1 MDSYHH
7 DSFPPLDPSYYHEP
21 GFLNSG
27 TTNLD
32 QQRSPI
38 GNRNVI
44 APPSGD
50 LPGNDPQ
57 NSNADEPMQ
66 RVVEL
71 LKQTVPM
78 HISEEKLLRE
88 VKKAQEELEKK
99 QEDLKKGQEELK
111 KGQEELKRGQEA
123 SMRVQGQMSE
133 TMSDI
138 LAIGKKTAH
147 RSDYASF
154 RGSRSRLEYAPH
166 SEPALPDQRRT
177 IVLRPDELL
186 EIANQVRSQ
195 LAHPS
200 QSYYP

>member
-1 MDSYHH
+1 
-7 DSFPPLDPSYYHEP
+7 
-21 GFLNSG
+21 
-27 TTNLD
+27 
-32 QQRSPI
+32 
-38 GNRNVI
+38 
-44 APPSGD
+44 
-50 LPGNDPQ
+50 
-57 NSNADEPMQ
+57 MQ

-88 VKKAQEELEKK
+88 VKKAQEELERK
-99 QEDLKKGQEELK
+99 QEDLKRGQEELK
-111 KGQEELKRGQEA
+111 RGQEELKRGQEA

-177 IVLRPDELL
+177 IHLRGPLIFNHQARRAVGDNEPSAIPISKPITELL
-186 EIANQVRSQ
+186 SVAVIGYCTALRRVVWCFRCGF
-195 LAHPS
+195 P
-200 QSYYP
+200 